1 MNRELIKSNLEI
13 FETLLENVLIM
24 FKNRG
29 YIKNVKEIYKKHKPT
44 SITMNNFNIK
54 SDIDNKMYYVFIHNV
69 NINSIKKNSDV
80 DDFLSKNVNNVK
92 ILLVPTVNKKI
103 LTQLLTKYPNSEVFR
118 FSEMLENITK
128 KIFIPKH
135 TLMDKKSKEELLKLF
150 KLTNLPKMSLLEPM
164 ARYYGAKINDV
175 FKIERNSVL
184 SGKSIYYRYVTHKTD
199 DIDIFF

>member
-103 LTQLLTKYPNSEVFR
+103 LTQVLTKYPNSEVFR

>member
-1 MNRELIKSNLEI
+1 MNRQLIKNNLEI

-29 YIKNVKEIYKKHKPT
+29 YISNMKELYKKHKPT
-44 SITMNNFNIK
+44 SITMNIFNIK
-54 SDIDNKMYYVFIHNV
+54 SDIDNKMYHVFIHNV

-103 LTQLLTKYPNSEVFR
+103 LTQVLTKYPNSEVFR
-118 FSEMLENITK
+118 FSEMLENITE

-135 TLMDKKSKEELLKLF
+135 TLMDEKSKEELLKLF
-150 KLTNLPKMSLLEPM
+150 KLNNLPKMSLLEPM

-184 SGKSIYYRYVTHKTD
+184 SGKSIYYRYITHKTD
-199 DIDIFF
+199 DIDFFF

>member
-29 YIKNVKEIYKKHKPT
+29 YISNIKELYKKHKPT

-54 SDIDNKMYYVFIHNV
+54 SDIDNKMYHVFIHNV

-92 ILLVPTVNKKI
+92 ILLVPNVNKKI
-103 LTQLLTKYPNSEVFR
+103 LTQVLTKYPNSEVFR
-118 FSEMLENITK
+118 FSEMLENITE

-135 TLMDKKSKEELLKLF
+135 TLMDEKSKEELLKLF

-164 ARYYGAKINDV
+164 ARYYGAKTNDV

-184 SGKSIYYRYVTHKTD
+184 SGKSIYYRYVTYKTD